1 MIGPDCIC
9 YPGFADD
16 DFVSPDRSVIAKPER
31 VRNAFEPRELS
42 PDEEEA
48 IIETRRQRR
57 ADRDADAK
65 EFD

>member
-1 MIGPDCIC
+1 MNADFLGL
-9 YPGFADD
+9 DD
-16 DFVSPDRSVIAKPER
+16 DFVPPYPKLVF
-31 VRNAFEPRELS
+31 VRNAYEPPELS
-42 PDEEEA
+42 ADEEEA